1 MFISR
6 HTLKWTKTCRSSG
19 DFPHAHT
26 AHFLLNRHRYSRIAD
41 GAGFHAFRLRH
52 GLVFRVVDEPH
63 AGRRLFHRNG
73 HGALTAPFP
82 HGLRMQSFQSGPFLY
97 QHEIY
102 YNIGLLKKTKQFSNR
117 QQPHS
122 PDSSAKMLNSLK
134 WAPDNIGGKG
144 MPGEYPRRL
153 GASPLRAKAL
163 FIMPKY
169 VTTRNILMNVV
180 TEFDRNSRC
189 RFKPSRCRA
198 LLYKDVAHTL
208 SRESGTFLNSYA
220 RHAMYPASFIIIP
233 CALMA
238 YRAIAQFGS
247 APALGAGC
255 RGFKSR

>member
-1 MFISR
+1 
-6 HTLKWTKTCRSSG
+6 
-19 DFPHAHT
+19 
-26 AHFLLNRHRYSRIAD
+26 
-41 GAGFHAFRLRH
+41 
-52 GLVFRVVDEPH
+52 
-63 AGRRLFHRNG
+63 
-73 HGALTAPFP
+73 
-82 HGLRMQSFQSGPFLY
+82 
-97 QHEIY
+97 
-102 YNIGLLKKTKQFSNR
+102 
-117 QQPHS
+117 
-122 PDSSAKMLNSLK
+122 
-134 WAPDNIGGKG
+134 

-198 LLYKDVAHTL
+198 SLYKDVAHML

-255 RGFKSR
+255 SQSVALAAPDKPYSRLGFRTSLKIEK

>member
-1 MFISR
+1 MPIKQWTSMEWNIRQAGISQMAFILINMF
-6 HTLKWTKTCRSSG
+6 
-19 DFPHAHT
+19 
-26 AHFLLNRHRYSRIAD
+26 RYR
-41 GAGFHAFRLRH
+41 
-52 GLVFRVVDEPH
+52 
-63 AGRRLFHRNG
+63 
-73 HGALTAPFP
+73 
-82 HGLRMQSFQSGPFLY
+82 
-97 QHEIY
+97 
-102 YNIGLLKKTKQFSNR
+102 IGL
-117 QQPHS
+117 
-122 PDSSAKMLNSLK
+122 DVKMLNSLK

-198 LLYKDVAHTL
+198 SLYKDVAHML

-255 RGFKSR
+255 RRFKSG